1 MSHIFISG
9 GCKNGKSTQAQI
21 IAKRISQ
28 EQNLAL
34 YYVATMIPADA
45 EDEERIQRHIAERA
59 GWGFTTLE
67 QAYNLTDLMN
77 GADLNGVFLIDSLT
91 ALLANHMFPAGRPPD
106 LQAGEAVREQIRIFT
121 QYAANIVFV
130 SDYIYCD
137 AAVYDSMTERYR
149 RELALTDAFTAGICG
164 TVIEVVHGGRIL
176 HKGAL

>member
-9 GCKNGKSTQAQI
+9 GCKNGKSTRAQR

-28 EQNLAL
+28 AQNLPL
-34 YYVATMIPADA
+34 YYVATMIAADA
-45 EDEERIQRHIAERA
+45 EDEERIQRHVTERA

-67 QAYNLTDLMN
+67 QAYNL
-77 GADLNGVFLIDSLT
+77 ADCINRADPNGVFLVDSLT

-106 LQAGEAVREQIRIFT
+106 FQAGGAVREQIRDFT
-121 QYAANIVFV
+121 QRAANIVFV
-130 SDYIYCD
+130 SDYIYSD
-137 AAVYDSMTERYR
+137 AAVYDHFTESYR

-164 TVIEVVHGGRIL
+164 TVIEVVYGGCVF